1 MPTSQPTEPNEP
13 PTDRRPGPHAVAGVP
28 MADLLAS
35 CAAAA
40 AVSRPPQPPA
50 PADARQ
56 AAHPARRAGKR
67 RRQAV

>member
-1 MPTSQPTEPNEP
+1 MPTDQPTEPNEP
-13 PTDRRPGPHAVAGVP
+13 HTDRRPGPHADAAVS

-50 PADARQ
+50 PADARRTR
-56 AAHPARRAGKR
+56 PAGRAGERRRA
-67 RRQAV
+67 A